1 MEEEM
6 SYKAAILAV
15 LLIGVLCFNASAG
28 CGRWV
33 VRDNTDYLQD
43 PLMDVNDPATDAPN
57 LPDMQGNFAKAD
69 GTNQNDTIRANAKP
83 KLKLDLSGKWYV
95 KLNGTANTTS
105 DLILVQS
112 TDLSE
117 DGKDR
122 IQGYGNLKADSLTI
136 PLTGTGLL
144 SNDTLDMGLKLES
157 GSGASKSIEKYV
169 LRLSMVENTLSGSYE
184 LYNSD
189 VLTGKGN
196 ATATR
201 FGSVGT

>member
-1 MEEEM
+1 MEENM
-6 SYKAAILAV
+6 SYKAPILAV

-43 PLMDVNDPATDAPN
+43 PLMNVNDPATDAPN
-57 LPDMQGNFAKAD
+57 LTAAQGNFAKSD
-69 GTNQNDTIRANAKP
+69 GTNQSDTIRANAKP
-83 KLKLDLSGKWYV
+83 KLDLSGKWYV
-95 KLNGTANTTS
+95 KLNGTTNTTAN
-105 DLILVQS
+105 LILVQS

-136 PLTGTGLL
+136 PITGTGLL
-144 SNDTLDMGLKLES
+144 SNDTLDMSLKLGS

-169 LRLSMVENTLSGSYE
+169 LRLSMVKNTLSGSYE

-189 VLTGKGN
+189 ASTEKGN
-196 ATATR
+196 AIATR
-201 FGSVGT
+201 SGS